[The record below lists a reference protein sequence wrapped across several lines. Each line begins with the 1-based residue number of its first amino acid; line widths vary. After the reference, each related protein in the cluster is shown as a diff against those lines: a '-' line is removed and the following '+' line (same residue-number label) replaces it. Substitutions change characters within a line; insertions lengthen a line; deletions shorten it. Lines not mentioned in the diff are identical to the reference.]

1 MTDEKTEQSGKS
13 VDGLISAR
21 QKLNGRRER
30 NENFRTVM
38 LILAVVSLSTT
49 LVAPF
54 FLQKNGRYATL
65 AAVAGLGHS
74 AILFT
79 FVLVAGARVK
89 NLTEQIQDLD
99 FEIDLER
106 YRSGDRETRA
116 EKLLRIN
123 TTQLRRYYD
132 LNLQQNKWMF
142 GLGIG
147 CISLGVVMISSTVGL
162 IVSRPMPQSEKII
175 AAVLGGM
182 GSFLTNFVAVMY
194 LKMNSTAAQS
204 LTAFHTQLV
213 KTHDL
218 LMSNLLISSINNDE
232 KRWATLSELSLRI
245 AGEQKLLKTKYAA
258 QSGVK
263 SRNAREESSER

>member
-1 MTDEKTEQSGKS
+1 MIANGFIISEILN
-13 VDGLISAR
+13 LI
-21 QKLNGRRER
+21 
-30 NENFRTVM
+30 
-38 LILAVVSLSTT
+38 
-49 LVAPF
+49 
-54 FLQKNGRYATL
+54 
-65 AAVAGLGHS
+65 
-74 AILFT
+74 
-79 FVLVAGARVK
+79 VLVPDADGA
-89 NLTEQIQDLD
+89 
-99 FEIDLER
+99 
-106 YRSGDRETRA
+106 A
-116 EKLLRIN
+116 RIC
-123 TTQLRRYYD
+123 Q
-132 LNLQQNKWMF
+132 F
-142 GLGIG
+142 
-147 CISLGVVMISSTVGL
+147 
-162 IVSRPMPQSEKII
+162 VSRPMPHSEKII

-263 SRNAREESSER
+263 SRNAPEESSER